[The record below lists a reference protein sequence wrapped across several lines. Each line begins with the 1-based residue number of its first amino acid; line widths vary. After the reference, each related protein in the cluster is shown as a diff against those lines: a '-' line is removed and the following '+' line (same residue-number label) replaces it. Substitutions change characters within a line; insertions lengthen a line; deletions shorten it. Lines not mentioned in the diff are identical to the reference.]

1 MQNASNYDSI
11 GLAVIEAKTLAPKI
25 DANLTKDAEI
35 TAKKLQS
42 LNTLWRNQLNLKT
55 GSKGE

>member
-11 GLAVIEAKTLAPKI
+11 GFAVIEAKTLAPKI

-35 TAKKLQS
+35 SAKKLQS

-55 GSKGE
+55 GSRGE